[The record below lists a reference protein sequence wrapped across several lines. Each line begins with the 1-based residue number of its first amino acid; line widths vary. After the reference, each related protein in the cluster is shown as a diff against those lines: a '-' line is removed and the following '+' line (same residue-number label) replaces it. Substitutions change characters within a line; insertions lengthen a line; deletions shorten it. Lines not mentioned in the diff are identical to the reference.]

1 MRTGLSFGS
10 GTVVFKKGIFAALTH
25 SVSSVRV
32 NTNTPGLP
40 FCSVTSGG
48 EKPFFDAVTCTTTAA
63 DELALLAIDAA
74 GRVAPPPSLLQPTM
88 ASANKHAVQP
98 LMAFIWEE

>member
-1 MRTGLSFGS
+1 MDTVSLFLDTFFPKKVTPVKGLTWGPPDRLSPPYGS
-10 GTVVFKKGIFAALTH
+10 TR
-25 SVSSVRV
+25 S
-32 NTNTPGLP
+32 
-40 FCSVTSGG
+40 
-48 EKPFFDAVTCTTTAA
+48 CTTTAA